1 VSVNVR
7 RNLAVTL
14 TPAGGTNPLKLR
26 VTTSASP
33 KIGSALTISFAAY
46 GGVAPY
52 AYSVVAGSLPTGMGA
67 VNSGTG
73 LSTGT
78 PTTVGTYTFT
88 AQVQDAASTVFKITT
103 TVTISHVLIG
113 VNVSP
118 SNFENGISGVYQ
130 FSVSGNTGAVTW
142 ANTGAALP
150 SGATLS
156 SGGLLSLTNAVAVG
170 TTNLTVTA
178 TDAGSGDVVSFPCT
192 LLVDSTVS
200 LASTPSVGT
209 VNATVGVP
217 YYVAYQIN
225 TFRFPNYFISI
236 TSNPAS
242 AWLTV
247 SVIQPYFNSSGTL
260 IWGQVVLSGT
270 PSPLTYPNAVTTV
283 SVAFQL
289 QDAAGASVSSGAT
302 VFVNNYAANQP
313 QQAGSN
319 VGTSTAGLTLNYVGA
334 SSVTNSAGVVTVTY
348 TASSLSAQP
357 LSTDLTAIAA
367 LTGTG
372 PLNRSGVGTWALGGT
387 LFANGTIGGS
397 AAIDWT
403 KGSQQ
408 TATLTASTLSTL
420 AFTAPTAANVFL
432 TLAVTQ
438 ASGGAGTVA
447 FPGTVQSAPGQITQ
461 IFTSANLVTKFV
473 FFYDGTNYWLISSAL
488 IFGNPNFGN
497 AYLYAGNVSSIG
509 AAVGKSG
516 TGTYVT
522 WNLSGGGVETNFI
535 NQSASATGGW
545 DWRKSDGT
553 TITLIAALDVKGQWK
568 GANYGA
574 APNNLGV
581 VGATAAIDWTVSH
594 QAKFQQTNGTACTV
608 TFSANP
614 AQPCFLDVTAQ
625 GSAAGAGGAITWP
638 AVKGTAMTGTGV
650 TTAKFSNYLLWWD
663 GTNYWVINQQINA

>member
-26 VTTSASP
+26 VSTSASP

-78 PTTVGTYTFT
+78 PTVAGTFTFT
-88 AQVQDAASTVFKITT
+88 AQVQDSASTVFKVTT
-103 TVTISHVLIG
+103 TVTVAHLLVGTTITPSASEK
-113 VNVSP
+113 NVAFS
-118 SNFENGISGVYQ
+118 YQ
-130 FSVSGNTGAVTW
+130 FGVSGATGAVTW
-142 ANTGAALP
+142 AIASGTQPTGLTMSAGGILSGTPTSAAG
-150 SGATLS
+150 SY
-156 SGGLLSLTNAVAVG
+156 NFV
-170 TTNLTVTA
+170 VTA
-178 TDAGSGDVVSFPCT
+178 TDAGSGDVLSIPITMQLQAQLSVAFT
-192 LLVDSTVS
+192 QLGLVTSQPTF
-200 LASTPSVGT
+200 LPPIYI
-209 VNATVGVP
+209 GVP
-217 YYVAYQIN
+217 YSTGVTVTGGVPPY
-225 TFRFPNYFISI
+225 RFNDGNGNLFLAEMAVDSK
-236 TSNPAS
+236 TG
-242 AWLTV
+242 LV
-247 SVIQPYFNSSGTL
+247 SGTNVDAVARGYL
-260 IWGQVVLSGT
+260 VGLAAQVGVTDAVGAFALTPAGNMAFFLAQNRIQAQNNGT
-270 PSPLTYPNAVTTV
+270 NV
-283 SVAFQL
+283 
-289 QDAAGASVSSGAT
+289 SGAL
-302 VFVNNYAANQP
+302 
-313 QQAGSN
+313 GSDTYN
-319 VGTSTAGLTLNYVGA
+319 FVGA
-334 SSVTNSAGVVTVTY
+334 SSVTFSSGLLTITY